1 MSKEKELTPLRAVK
15 AWCRDCSGF
24 QPKEV
29 RLCPSSDC
37 PLYQYRMGRNPRRR
51 RQTVNP
57 VGLVPELNSETNDF
71 HKEEA
76 PNG

>member
-1 MSKEKELTPLRAVK
+1 MNNGTELTPLRAVK

-51 RQTVNP
+51 RQKVSL
-57 VGLVPELNSETNDF
+57 VGLIPEVNSETQDF
-71 HKEEA
+71 HEKEA
-76 PNG
+76 LND